1 MLQHF
6 MQKRRFVPL
15 VSLVFFILR
24 FHVGCCG
31 CEPKGEPPTS
41 WYLYGLP
48 GRIWSLRA
56 GRMLILRRRIYYHK
70 HTKVGFVSLSGIVP
84 ARGLLAIQQVA
95 DTIIVWWMRE
105 MRQAGWSPGPRS
117 SRLAHV
123 ISHRGRRE
131 WDRRSGTM
139 EGVCLDGR
147 WAEE

>member
-41 WYLYGLP
+41 WYLCGLP

-70 HTKVGFVSLSGIVP
+70 HTASPFMYGTTHEAHKSRICLPVWDCSRP
-84 ARGLLAIQQVA
+84 WLACHSTGGRHYHCVV
-95 DTIIVWWMRE
+95 D
-105 MRQAGWSPGPRS
+105 AGDET
-117 SRLAHV
+117 SRLVPWAPIITAGPCHLPP
-123 ISHRGRRE
+123 RPK
-131 WDRRSGTM
+131 
-139 EGVCLDGR
+139 GVG
-147 WAEE
+147 